1 MTDTRNIID
10 ARACSDEA
18 LQAIGSDVLIVGS
31 GAAACAMATRLLA
44 EGLKVTLL
52 ETGDNLVNSD
62 SSPFFEI
69 ANQEP
74 FGLSFQIG
82 GATNLWSGR
91 VAPLE
96 DVDLTSGNDWPLE
109 RAELD
114 GYYQQAIE
122 LLQLKPIGAIDQ
134 VPAYDGG
141 SAPWRDFVSD
151 PAVSVKRFQWSRPAF
166 NGQDYLKALAGK
178 NPDLTIVYNCRVL
191 QVIPTAAGDRVGA
204 VRAAIGEG
212 RTVELSAPEFV
223 LCAGGLENPRIM
235 LNSRQGGFLVNDNI
249 GRFFSTHPKANV
261 GRIHLF
267 KTVKTAGPLFSD
279 HKSGSSS
286 LRFGVGVRKGQK
298 REQLN
303 HYVQFSPRFE
313 SIGLKLLE
321 HAQHVVAA
329 GEGGDRPQ
337 STLRRRLTSALAVV
351 GQVAFNVIG
360 KMGLLGPGGSILVV
374 RGFFDQHPNAE
385 HRVELSEARDPHG
398 LPKGVVRW
406 SLTEDDQA
414 SIREFLDE
422 LSGLL
427 LRHNIG
433 KLISTLPPAGKPWDI
448 TGIHSHFMGTTR
460 MGRSADMSVIDRDG
474 RVHGVDNLYAAGA
487 SVFTSYGYAN
497 PVLTVMA
504 LAMLTADK
512 ICQRHKTKA
521 GNP

>member
-1 MTDTRNIID
+1 MNDIRNIID
-10 ARACSDEA
+10 ARASSDEA

-44 EGLKVTLL
+44 SGLKVTLL
-52 ETGDNLVNSD
+52 ETGDSLVNSD

-69 ANQEP
+69 DKQEP

-114 GYYQQAIE
+114 GYYQQALE
-122 LLQLKPIGAIDQ
+122 LLQLKPISDVGRI
-134 VPAYDGG
+134 PAYDGG
-141 SAPWRDFVSD
+141 SLAWRAFISD

-166 NGQDYLKALAGK
+166 NGQEYLKALAAK
-178 NPDLTIVYNCRVL
+178 NANLSIVYNCRVL
-191 QVIPTAAGDRVGA
+191 QLLPHADGDRVGA
-204 VRAAIGEG
+204 VRAAIGDG
-212 RTVELSAPEFV
+212 RTIELTAPQFV

-235 LNSRQGGFLVNDNI
+235 LNSRQGAFLANDNI

-267 KTVKTAGPLFSD
+267 QTVRTAGPLFSD
-279 HKSGSSS
+279 FTSGDSS
-286 LRFGVGVRKGQK
+286 LRFGVGVRKENRRGH
-298 REQLN
+298 LN

-313 SIGLKLLE
+313 SLGLKLLE

-329 GEGGDRPQ
+329 GEGGDRPP
-337 STLRRRLTSALAVV
+337 SNFRRRLTTAAAVI

-360 KMGLLGPGGSILVV
+360 KMGLLGAGGSILVV

-385 HRVELSEARDPHG
+385 HRVELGEARDPHG
-398 LPKGVVRW
+398 LRKGVVRW
-406 SLTEDDQA
+406 SLTEEDQK
-414 SIREFLDE
+414 SIRDFLED
-422 LSGLL
+422 LSKLL
-427 LRHNIG
+427 QRHNIG
-433 KLISTLPPAGKPWDI
+433 KFVPTLPPVGEPWDV

-460 MGRSADMSVIDRDG
+460 MGRSADMSVVDGDG
-474 RVHGVDNLYAAGA
+474 RVHGVDNLFAAGA

-504 LAMLTADK
+504 LAILTADK

-521 GNP
+521 GTP

>member
-1 MTDTRNIID
+1 MTDIKTMID
-10 ARACSDEA
+10 ARALSDED

-44 EGLKVTLL
+44 SGLTVTLL
-52 ETGDNLVNSD
+52 ETGDTLVDSD
-62 SSPFFEI
+62 SGPYFDI
-69 ANQEP
+69 DNKDP

-96 DVDLTSGNDWPLE
+96 DVDVSAANGWPLE
-109 RAELD
+109 RSELE
-114 GYYQQAIE
+114 GYYRQALE
-122 LLQLKPIGAIDQ
+122 LLQLKPISDVAA

-141 SAPWRDFVSD
+141 SAPWRAFVAD

-166 NGQDYLKALAGK
+166 NGQEYLKALAAK
-178 NPDLTIVYNCRVL
+178 DQKLTIVYHCRVTKL
-191 QVIPTAAGDRVGA
+191 IPDAEGKRVSG

-212 RTVELSAPEFV
+212 RTVELSAPHVV
-223 LCAGGLENPRIM
+223 LCAGGLENPRLM
-235 LNSRQGGFLVNDNI
+235 LNSREGAFLANDNI

-261 GRIHLF
+261 GRIHLY
-267 KTVKTAGPLFSD
+267 KTLRTAGPLFSD
-279 HKSGSSS
+279 FKSGSSS
-286 LRFGVGVRKGQK
+286 LRFGVGVKA
-298 REQLN
+298 EQPGGRLN

-313 SIGLKLLE
+313 SLGLKLLE

-329 GEGGDRPQ
+329 GEGGDRPR
-337 STLRRRLTSALAVV
+337 SNFRRRLTTAAAVV

-360 KMGLLGPGGSILVV
+360 KMGLLGTGGSILVV

-385 HRVELSEARDPHG
+385 HRVELGDALDPYG
-398 LPKGVVRW
+398 LRKGVVRW
-406 SLTEDDQA
+406 SLTQEDQA
-414 SIREFLDE
+414 SIRTFLED
-422 LSGLL
+422 LGKLL
-427 LRHNIG
+427 QRHNIG
-433 KLISTLPPAGKPWDI
+433 KLVTTLPPVGKPWDI

-460 MGRSADMSVIDRDG
+460 MGRSEDTSVIDRDG
-474 RVHGVDNLYAAGA
+474 RVHGVDNLYAGGA

-504 LAMLTADK
+504 LAILTADK

-521 GNP
+521 GTP